1 MAEQDDLLAQAQAI
15 QQQKLNSPDN
25 DLLKQA
31 QAIQA
36 QKAKPKTEAPQ
47 PEQWSKAESFGQGA
61 LQGATAGFSDEIGGA
76 LGAGMEKLAG
86 NPQNKSVKELYQE
99 YRDFQRGRNEQAQK
113 QNPGS
118 NLAGNVVGAIGSG
131 ILMPGMAP
139 TSVAGA
145 VGLGAATGLGNSQQ
159 DLTEATPETLEGTAK
174 DVAMG
179 AGLGLAGGVAGKG
192 LQKVLSP
199 EALEVAGSKAASSA
213 VGLKPSK
220 ELARVWDPVE
230 KRMVE
235 GSDVIKGIGKT
246 AMDEGALPM
255 TGGPA
260 NIYDKSIDAIQ
271 HQYDKLNP
279 LMVQTQQKLNQ
290 NLDENLQAV
299 GGIGQKA
306 SDFMYGFRDSLAEN
320 PNQDKI
326 MDALEQKYIPYIQK
340 MTNADGNLQQLTQ
353 FKRALQD
360 TATDLNKAAYTQPAS
375 DLKPEAEFVKN
386 LGGIVRQH
394 IEDLASQADE
404 GAGQQIADTNK
415 TLSNLYTYKDAA
427 KKLMDKASNPLNE
440 AARTTATAGAG
451 FLMGGPIGAVVAPA
465 AKMGLEAVTGNPVN
479 RLAKI
484 AAAKIANQASKSFQT
499 PAGELVQKTVT
510 NLPLAT
516 VTNPF
521 TQGQMQERY
530 NPSEQSKLAT
540 NMYNATDES
549 LKQVASTFKQNPALG
564 FYGDMLNDAVD
575 TNDQIKKDN
584 AIFCIMQNPTARKL
598 VTPNDQVEKQAE
610 DTLKKF
616 NNR

>member
-1 MAEQDDLLAQAQAI
+1 MADDFNPDDYLAQKTGSKAADFD
-15 QQQKLNSPDN
+15 PDKY
-25 DLLKQA
+25 LGEKTA
-31 QAIQA
+31 S
-36 QKAKPKTEAPQ
+36 KAEAPE
-47 PEQWSKAESFGQGA
+47 PEQWSKAESFGQGV

-86 NPQNKSVKELYQE
+86 NPRNKSLKDLYQE
-99 YRDFQRGRNEQAQK
+99 YRDMQRSRNEQAEK
-113 QNPGS
+113 QNPAS
-118 NLAGNVVGAIGSG
+118 NLAGNV
-131 ILMPGMAP
+131 
-139 TSVAGA
+139 TGA
-145 VGLGAATGLGNSQQ
+145 VVGGVLAPELGLAPKTITGAAGLGAATGLGTSNQ
-159 DLTEATPETLEGTAK
+159 DLTEANPDAITGTIK

-179 AGLGLAGGVAGKG
+179 GALGAAGGALGKG
-192 LQKVLSP
+192 VQKILNP
-199 EALEVAGSKAASSA
+199 ETLDVAASKTASSA
-213 VGLKPSK
+213 VGVKPSK
-220 ELARVWDPVE
+220 ELARVWDPVQR
-230 KRMVE
+230 RMVE
-235 GSDVIKGIGKT
+235 GSDIIKGIGKT
-246 AMDEGALPM
+246 AMDEGALPL
-255 TGGPA
+255 TGGA
-260 NIYDKSIDAIQ
+260 NNIYDKSIDAINN
-271 HQYDKLNP
+271 QYNKLNP
-279 LMVQTQQKLNQ
+279 LMESTQNKLNQ

-306 SDFMYGFRDSLAEN
+306 ADFLYGFRDSLSEN

-326 MDALEQKYIPYIQK
+326 MTNLEDKYLPYIQK
-340 MTNADGNLQQLTQ
+340 MTNSDGNLQQLTQ

-394 IEDLASQADE
+394 IEDLASVVDE

-427 KKLMDKASNPLNE
+427 KKLMDKSSNPLSDTIQTGS
-440 AARTTATAGAG
+440 AAGAG
-451 FLMGGPIGAVVAPA
+451 FLMGGPIGAVLAPA
-465 AKMGLEAVTGNPVN
+465 GKFAVESATGNPLN

-484 AAAKIANQASKSFQT
+484 ATAKLANQTSKAIQT
-499 PAGELVQKTVT
+499 PAGELVQQTVT
-510 NLPLAT
+510 NIPLAT

-521 TQGQMQERY
+521 TQGQMQEKY

-549 LKQVASTFKQNPALG
+549 LKEVASTFKQNPSLG

-575 TNDQIKKDN
+575 TNDQRKKDN

-598 VTPNDQVEKQAE
+598 ITPNDKVAKQAE